1 MPESTARRSS
11 HEKYQFTWAVTSE
24 QSAKAAVAEASV
36 VDQAVPSAFDSSVE
50 NGPAEP
56 VDQLV
61 DAIGAEQATP
71 KAIHLDEGTW
81 KTFHNS
87 PKSKR
92 RSGSASPGLSVRAR
106 IGAIAGWSCLAGTGA
121 VLILMN
127 PGTILALRLSVL
139 GAAWAGISAAVWVLP
154 SKLK

>member
-11 HEKYQFTWAVTSE
+11 HEKYQFTWAVTSQ
-24 QSAKAAVAEASV
+24 QSAMPAVEETGV
-36 VDQAVPSAFDSSVE
+36 GDQAVSTAFDPPVE
-50 NGPAEP
+50 NGPTEP

-61 DAIGAEQATP
+61 DAMGAEQEAP
-71 KAIHLDEGTW
+71 NAIHLDEGTW

-92 RSGSASPGLSVRAR
+92 RSSSASAGLSVRVR

-127 PGTILALRLSVL
+127 PGTILALRLGVL
-139 GAAWAGISAAVWVLP
+139 SAAWAGISAAIWVLP